1 MKEKYLECFL
11 AVQNLKMIFKKVK
24 VPQHT
29 NLKLFS
35 LTLFKSINVKI
46 RFQKNKMEKIYP
58 VADRNRS
65 IRKMR
70 WIGSTQFILNYHGLV
85 TLPGI
90 LKVRLNTF
98 VAMLLKEYKKVKL
111 ITLAML
117 TDQEHIRRK
126 FTSTRLLPYTM
137 ENDLSERGSLL
148 KLSNVSRTFSCKTFY
163 FS

>member
-1 MKEKYLECFL
+1 MSKYGSKRTRWKKYTQLQIEVGQSEKCEHMTSIIIQSSLDQKFGLQKYPVYLKLPWIGNTSWHFES
-11 AVQNLKMIFKKVK
+11 QIK
-24 VPQHT
+24 HT
-29 NLKLFS
+29 N
-35 LTLFKSINVKI
+35 
-46 RFQKNKMEKIYP
+46 
-58 VADRNRS
+58 
-65 IRKMR
+65 
-70 WIGSTQFILNYHGLV
+70 
-85 TLPGI
+85 

-163 FS
+163 YS